1 MSNWDAL
8 LDRAMENHFVQQDL
22 REERI
27 EAALATEEHDPCKWF
42 NVWEAIANSSFTKE
56 QEVKFEALLRAKDV
70 KALDMIIEL
79 STNYQRFFI
88 EKDIDNE

>member
-8 LDRAMENHFVQQDL
+8 LDRAMENHFVQLDL

-27 EAALATEEHDPCKWF
+27 EAALSTEEHDPCKWF

-56 QEVKFEALLRAKDV
+56 QEAKFEALLRAKDV

>member
-56 QEVKFEALLRAKDV
+56 QEIEFEALLRAKDV

>member
-88 EKDIDNE
+88 KKDIDNE